1 MRLLAALLGILLL
14 AALGYIACLR
24 RQGSV
29 YEKEIRV
36 LWAVKQ
42 SNISSKLLLVEWVK
56 LRDRGKEIAGY
67 LTSCGIRRVGIY
79 GIAEVGELLWEE
91 LENAGIE
98 VAYGID
104 RSRTAYGKKTVRP
117 EEVQAD
123 VDAVIVTVFYYF
135 SEIYDVLNQRLCGT
149 VPILGLDEIIYELG
163 LSEQEQTA

>member
-1 MRLLAALLGILLL
+1 MRLLFALLGILLL
-14 AALGYIACLR
+14 AALGYIVRLR
-24 RQGSV
+24 RQGSD
-29 YEKEIRV
+29 YEREIRA

-42 SNISSKLLLVEWVK
+42 SNISSKLLLVEWIK
-56 LRDRGKEIAGY
+56 QRSRGKEIAGY

-79 GIAEVGELLWEE
+79 GMAEVGELLWEE
-91 LENAGIE
+91 LESAGIK

-123 VDAVIVTVFYYF
+123 VDAVIVVPFYHF
-135 SEIYDVLNQRLCGT
+135 SEIYDVLNQRLRGS

-163 LSEQEQTA
+163 LSEREQTA